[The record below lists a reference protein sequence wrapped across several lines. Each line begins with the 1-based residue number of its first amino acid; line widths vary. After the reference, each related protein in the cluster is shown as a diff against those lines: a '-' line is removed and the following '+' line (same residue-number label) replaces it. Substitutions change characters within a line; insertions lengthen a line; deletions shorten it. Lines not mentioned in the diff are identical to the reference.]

1 VTPLAR
7 PDERSTTAGTNGISG
22 DVLVNDDQGNL
33 PTLVST
39 LSIAQTPIGGSL
51 TLRADGSFDYTPPSS
66 VTGVVTDLFQYTI
79 TDNDGETSSS
89 TLTIIVS
96 PLNLVPFARPDTDN
110 VKARQGSN
118 GVQGNVLDNDDKGNL
133 PTEVIPI
140 VNLSTQNQ
148 GLLNIDKDGNYSYI
162 PPSALSG
169 IVTET
174 FTYSIFDDDGE
185 TSSSTLTITVTPTC
199 NAQDDTAN
207 IIAGGTGGI
216 LFIPNSV
223 SGNVLNNDLFCTS
236 AITVTPISIS
246 ATGIGGSFILQS
258 DGSYTYTTP
267 SILTSEQQESFT
279 YTATDS
285 DGDISTATLVI
296 SVFPDLIPNAVPDTL
311 DAIVNGLQITG
322 NLLSNDSLG
331 NEPTVVINTGIM
343 TGTLGGTLTL
353 QANGSF
359 TYDPPT
365 TGSFSIDFET
375 YNYEITDINGDTSTS
390 SISVTVTGF

>member
-133 PTEVIPI
+133 PTEVVPI
-140 VNLSTQNQ
+140 VNLGTQNQ
-148 GLLNIDKDGNYSYI
+148 GLLNIDKDGNYSYA
-162 PPSALSG
+162 PSSNVGG
-169 IVTET
+169 IVTEVFNYT
-174 FTYSIFDDDGE
+174 MTDNDGE

-199 NAQDDTAN
+199 SAQDDAN
-207 IIAGGTGGI
+207 KVMAGNSNSNGA
-216 LFIPNSV
+216 LPPIPNSV
-223 SGNVLNNDLFCTS
+223 SGNVLSNDVFCTS
-236 AITVTPISIS
+236 PVAVTPMTMTN
-246 ATGIGGSFILQS
+246 TGLGGVFVLQP
-258 DGSYTYTTP
+258 DGNYTYTAP
-267 SILTSEQQESFT
+267 GIITSEQQESFT

-285 DGDISTATLVI
+285 DGDTSTATLVI
-296 SVFPDLIPNAVPDTL
+296 TVKPELRAVPDSIFGLTSVSGGNAL
-311 DAIVNGLQITG
+311 D
-322 NLLSNDSLG
+322 NDKKG
-331 NEPTVVINTGIM
+331 NEPTSVQPFSQTIGNI
-343 TGTLGGTLTL
+343 TLTIDSSG
-353 QANGSF
+353 NF
-359 TYDPPT
+359 TVET
-365 TGSFSIDFET
+365 SGGQNMVDFIYT
-375 YNYEITDINGDTSTS
+375 ITDSDGDSSSST
-390 SISVTVTGF
+390 ITVEAF